1 MEKILRQRERERKK
15 MLGKREK
22 RTDRQTK
29 QGRIERVRQRK
40 IGMRQTDR

>member
-1 MEKILRQRERERKK
+1 MEKILRQREREKK
-15 MLGKREK
+15 MFWKREK